1 MVNIKKKLE
10 IYMNGNSE
18 LREEIFEYYKPYAQ
32 SIAVSYYGITKEDE
46 DILSASYE
54 GLIYALN
61 KMNGSHHA
69 NTIKLIK
76 RCIISS
82 IRREIKY
89 TLDFRYIGIPRN
101 IVIDT
106 LIKVKQLTEDLGRK
120 LTEVELTRLFNNT
133 PIIGDIIESLN
144 EEYTNYE
151 KLDTVQNGNI
161 DIENLLMYKELSEGL
176 KDLIISSGLSDIEKQ
191 VLLHRYYNT
200 RLTLEKIGV
209 KLGYSL
215 STIREAEYRGIK
227 KLKEYYIEYLINLAN
242 AKESS
247 TRIDVRGLTYKKRK

>member
-1 MVNIKKKLE
+1 
-10 IYMNGNSE
+10 
-18 LREEIFEYYKPYAQ
+18 
-32 SIAVSYYGITKEDE
+32 
-46 DILSASYE
+46 
-54 GLIYALN
+54 
-61 KMNGSHHA
+61 
-69 NTIKLIK
+69 
-76 RCIISS
+76 
-82 IRREIKY
+82 
-89 TLDFRYIGIPRN
+89 
-101 IVIDT
+101 
-106 LIKVKQLTEDLGRK
+106 
-120 LTEVELTRLFNNT
+120 
-133 PIIGDIIESLN
+133 
-144 EEYTNYE
+144 
-151 KLDTVQNGNI
+151 
-161 DIENLLMYKELSEGL
+161 MYKELSEGL